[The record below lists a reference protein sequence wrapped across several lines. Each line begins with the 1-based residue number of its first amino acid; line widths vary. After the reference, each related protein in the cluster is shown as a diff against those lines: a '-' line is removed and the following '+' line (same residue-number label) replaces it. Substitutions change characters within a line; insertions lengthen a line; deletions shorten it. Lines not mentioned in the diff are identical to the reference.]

1 MLRWLAVGVLA
12 AVILTGCGDPDQK
25 LRDNAAQTARTAASE
40 VNTTRLVVEQLQAH
54 RLWVQ
59 PARRMVDDAEK
70 NLGKTADTFSTQQ
83 PSTEQSA
90 RLYEQV
96 NSTLD
101 DAVAAVTAVRIALG
115 NDDLAA
121 AERQLPALRLSAED
135 LDRVGEL
142 AK

>member
-1 MLRWLAVGVLA
+1 MLRWIAVGVLA
-12 AVILTGCGDPDQK
+12 AVVLAGCGDPDQT

-54 RLWVQ
+54 RLWAQ
-59 PARRMVDDAEK
+59 PARRMIDDAEK
-70 NLGKTADTFSTQQ
+70 SLGKTADSFSTQQ

-101 DAVAAVTAVRIALG
+101 DAVSAVTAVRIALG
-115 NDDLAA
+115 NNDLAA
-121 AERQLPALRLSAED
+121 AERQLPALRLSSKD
-135 LDRVGEL
+135 LERVGEL

>member
-1 MLRWLAVGVLA
+1 VLRWIAVGVLTA
-12 AVILTGCGDPDQK
+12 AFLTGCGDPDQK
-25 LRDNAAQTARTAASE
+25 FRDNAAQTARTAASE
-40 VNTTRLVVEQLQAH
+40 VNTTSLVVEQLRAQ
-54 RLWVQ
+54 RLWAQ

-70 NLGKTADTFSTQQ
+70 NLGKTADSFSTQQ

-101 DAVAAVTAVRIALG
+101 DAVSAVTAVRIALG

-121 AERQLPALRLSAED
+121 AVRQLPALRLSGKD
-135 LDRVGEL
+135 LDQIGEL

>member
-1 MLRWLAVGVLA
+1 MAVGVLA
-12 AVILTGCGDPDQK
+12 AVLLAGCGDPDQK
-25 LRDNAAQTARTAASE
+25 LRDNAAQTARTAASD

-54 RLWVQ
+54 RLWMQ

-70 NLGKTADTFSTQQ
+70 SLGTTADSFSTQQ

-115 NDDLAA
+115 NSDLAA
-121 AERQLPALRLSAED
+121 AERQLAALRLSGKD
-135 LDRVGEL
+135 LDQVGEL

>member
-1 MLRWLAVGVLA
+1 
-12 AVILTGCGDPDQK
+12 
-25 LRDNAAQTARTAASE
+25 
-40 VNTTRLVVEQLQAH
+40 VNTTRLVVEQLRAQ
-54 RLWVQ
+54 RLWMQ

-70 NLGKTADTFSTQQ
+70 SLGKTADSFSTQQ

-96 NSTLD
+96 NSALD
-101 DAVAAVTAVRIALG
+101 DAVSAVTAVRIALG

-121 AERQLPALRLSAED
+121 AERQLTALRLSGRD
-135 LDRVGEL
+135 LDQVGEL

>member
-1 MLRWLAVGVLA
+1 MLRWIAVGVLA
-12 AVILTGCGDPDQK
+12 AVVLAGCGDPDQK

-54 RLWVQ
+54 RLWAQ

-70 NLGKTADTFSTQQ
+70 SLGKTADSFSTQQ

-101 DAVAAVTAVRIALG
+101 DAVSAVTAVRIALG
-115 NDDLAA
+115 NNDLAA
-121 AERQLPALRLSAED
+121 AERQLPALRLSSKD
-135 LDRVGEL
+135 LERVGEL

>member
-1 MLRWLAVGVLA
+1 MLT
-12 AVILTGCGDPDQK
+12 AVILAGCGDPDQK

-54 RLWVQ
+54 RLWPQ

-96 NSTLD
+96 SSTLD

-121 AERQLPALRLSAED
+121 AERQLPALRLSGRD

>member
-1 MLRWLAVGVLA
+1 VLA
-12 AVILTGCGDPDQK
+12 AVLLTGCGDPDQK

-40 VNTTRLVVEQLQAH
+40 VNTTRLVVEQLRAR
-54 RLWVQ
+54 RLWAQ
-59 PARRMVDDAEK
+59 PARRMVDDSEK
-70 NLGKTADTFSTQQ
+70 SLGKTADSFSTQQ

-101 DAVAAVTAVRIALG
+101 DAVSAVTAVRIALE

-121 AERQLPALRLSAED
+121 AERQLPALRLSGKD
-135 LDRVGEL
+135 LDQIGEL

>member
-1 MLRWLAVGVLA
+1 VLA
-12 AVILTGCGDPDQK
+12 TVLLAGCGDSDQK

-40 VNTTRLVVEQLQAH
+40 VNTTRLVVEQLRAQ
-54 RLWVQ
+54 RLWMQ

-70 NLGKTADTFSTQQ
+70 SLGKTADSFSTQQ

-96 NSTLD
+96 NSALD
-101 DAVAAVTAVRIALG
+101 DAVSAVTAVRIALG

-121 AERQLPALRLSAED
+121 AERQLTALRLSGRD
-135 LDRVGEL
+135 LDQVGEL

>member
-1 MLRWLAVGVLA
+1 MAVGVLA
-12 AVILTGCGDPDQK
+12 AVLLAGCGDPDQK
-25 LRDNAAQTARTAASE
+25 LRDNAAQTARTAASD

-54 RLWVQ
+54 RLWIQ

-70 NLGKTADTFSTQQ
+70 SLGTTADSFSTQQ

-115 NDDLAA
+115 NSDLAA
-121 AERQLPALRLSAED
+121 AERQLAALQLSGED
-135 LDRVGEL
+135 LDQVGEL

>member
-1 MLRWLAVGVLA
+1 MAVGVLA
-12 AVILTGCGDPDQK
+12 AVLLAGCGDPDQK
-25 LRDNAAQTARTAASE
+25 LRDNAAQTARTAASD

-54 RLWVQ
+54 RLWMQ

-70 NLGKTADTFSTQQ
+70 SLGTTADSFSTQQ

-115 NDDLAA
+115 NSDLAA
-121 AERQLPALRLSAED
+121 AERQLAALRLSGED
-135 LDRVGEL
+135 LDQVGEL

>member
-1 MLRWLAVGVLA
+1 MAVGVLA
-12 AVILTGCGDPDQK
+12 AVLLAGCGDADQK

-70 NLGKTADTFSTQQ
+70 SLGTTADSFSTQQ

-115 NDDLAA
+115 NNDLAA
-121 AERQLPALRLSAED
+121 AERQLPALQLSGKD
-135 LDRVGEL
+135 LDQVGEL

>member
-1 MLRWLAVGVLA
+1 MAVGVLA
-12 AVILTGCGDPDQK
+12 AVLLAGCGDPDQK
-25 LRDNAAQTARTAASE
+25 LRDNAAQTARTAASD

-54 RLWVQ
+54 RLWMQ

-70 NLGKTADTFSTQQ
+70 SLGTTADSFSTQQ

-115 NDDLAA
+115 NSDLAA
-121 AERQLPALRLSAED
+121 AERQLAALQLSGED
-135 LDRVGEL
+135 LDQVGEL

>member
-1 MLRWLAVGVLA
+1 MAVGVLA
-12 AVILTGCGDPDQK
+12 AVLLAGCGDPDQK

-40 VNTTRLVVEQLQAH
+40 VNTTRLVVEQLRAH
-54 RLWVQ
+54 RLWPQ
-59 PARRMVDDAEK
+59 PARQMVDDAEK
-70 NLGKTADTFSTQQ
+70 SLGKTADSFSTQQ

-101 DAVAAVTAVRIALG
+101 DAVSAVTAVRIALG
-115 NDDLAA
+115 NNDLAA
-121 AERQLPALRLSAED
+121 AERQLPALRLSGKD
-135 LDRVGEL
+135 LDQVGEL

>member
-1 MLRWLAVGVLA
+1 MAVGVLA
-12 AVILTGCGDPDQK
+12 AVLLAGCGDPDQK
-25 LRDNAAQTARTAASE
+25 LRDNAAQTARTAASD
-40 VNTTRLVVEQLQAH
+40 VNTTRLVVEQLQVH
-54 RLWVQ
+54 RLWIQ

-70 NLGKTADTFSTQQ
+70 SLGTTADSFSTQQ

-101 DAVAAVTAVRIALG
+101 DALAAVTAVRIALG
-115 NDDLAA
+115 NSDLAA
-121 AERQLPALRLSAED
+121 AERQLAALQLSGKD
-135 LDRVGEL
+135 LDQVGEL

>member
-1 MLRWLAVGVLA
+1 VLRWMAVGVLA
-12 AVILTGCGDPDQK
+12 AVLLAGCGDPDQK

-54 RLWVQ
+54 RLWPQ
-59 PARRMVDDAEK
+59 SARRMVDDAEK
-70 NLGKTADTFSTQQ
+70 NLGKTADSFSTQQ

-101 DAVAAVTAVRIALG
+101 DAVSAVTAVRIALA
-115 NDDLAA
+115 NNDLAA
-121 AERQLPALRLSAED
+121 AERQLPALRLSGKN
-135 LDRVGEL
+135 LDQVGEP

>member
-1 MLRWLAVGVLA
+1 MAVGVLA
-12 AVILTGCGDPDQK
+12 AVLLAGCGDPDQK
-25 LRDNAAQTARTAASE
+25 LRDNAAQTARTAASD

-54 RLWVQ
+54 RLWMQ

-70 NLGKTADTFSTQQ
+70 SLGTTADSFSTQQ

-115 NDDLAA
+115 NSDLAA
-121 AERQLPALRLSAED
+121 AERQLTALRLSGKD
-135 LDRVGEL
+135 LDQVGEL